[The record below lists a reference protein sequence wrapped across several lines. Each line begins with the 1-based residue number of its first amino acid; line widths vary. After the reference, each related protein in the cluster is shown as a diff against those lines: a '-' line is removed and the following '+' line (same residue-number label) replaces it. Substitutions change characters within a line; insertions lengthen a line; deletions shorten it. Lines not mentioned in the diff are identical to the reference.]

1 MTRAI
6 RKHAADFAAIIAMAA
21 LAIGVAAYIL
31 INQDARPSIP
41 LLEDKPVKI
50 QAEFSDAQAVV
61 PGQGQSVRVAGVQI
75 GKISDVEV
83 EDGLAVVSMDIEQ
96 KYGELIRQDAS
107 ALLRPRTGLKDMFVE
122 LDPGSKATPALGE
135 GGRISVENT
144 APDIDPD
151 EILSALDT
159 DTRAYLQLL
168 VNGVGKG
175 LRNNGDD
182 LREVFSRLEPLH
194 RDLAKV
200 QGAFASRRE
209 ALSRLIHNYGELT
222 TELAKSPEDL
232 RRLVIAS
239 NDVFEAFASED
250 QRISETISLLPG
262 ALNQTETTLTK
273 VDRLSQVLGPTLDN
287 LRPAFRQ
294 LDVANRGDDSEFASP
309 RTEKGV
315 RPLAKQGEPILRTQI
330 RPFVRRARPYVRDL
344 RPAAIDLARATPELT
359 TSFGELN
366 RFFNMLAFNPDG
378 QGQEDEKRPRT
389 GAEPCPGCPAT
400 SASTEAND
408 NRNEGYLFW
417 LHWVTTN
424 SNSVFSTSDASG
436 PFRRG
441 LFQAN
446 CETVTQEFEEIAIAF
461 EEQLP
466 DPLKPLGEQAAEAIL
481 TIAFGQNPL
490 SLCSVLGGGG
500 KVEAALKQSAEQG
513 EATPE
518 LEALAEEAEQESG
531 GDSEGEAAP
540 DDQSAPGDDS
550 APGGS
555 GPGDEP
561 AGDGG
566 QGGEQ
571 AGGPAKDQVGA
582 RDGGE
587 GGSG

>member
-1 MTRAI
+1 VTRAI
-6 RKHAADFAAIIAMAA
+6 KKHAADFAAIIAMSA

-41 LLEDKPVKI
+41 LLEPKPVKI
-50 QAEFSDAQAVV
+50 EAEFSDAQAVV

-75 GKISDVEV
+75 GKISDVQV

-96 KYGELIRQDAS
+96 KYGELVRQDAS

-122 LDPGSKATPALGE
+122 LDPGSQATPPLGE

-151 EILSALDT
+151 EILAALDT
-159 DTRAYLQLL
+159 DTRSYLQLL
-168 VNGVGKG
+168 VNGLGKG
-175 LRNNGDD
+175 LQNNGDD
-182 LREVFSRLEPLH
+182 LREVFSRFEPLH

-222 TELAKSPEDL
+222 TELAKSPDDL
-232 RRLVIAS
+232 RRLVTAS

-273 VDRLSQVLGPTLDN
+273 VDRLSQVLGPTLDD

-294 LDVANRGDDSEFASP
+294 LDVANRE
-309 RTEKGV
+309 V
-315 RPLAKQGEPILRTQI
+315 LPLVTQGEPILRNQI

-344 RPAAIDLARATPELT
+344 RPTAIDLARATPELT

-366 RFFNMLAFNPDG
+366 RFFNMLAFNPAG
-378 QGQEDEKRPRT
+378 QGEEDERRPRT
-389 GAEPCPGCPAT
+389 GAEPCPGCPSNS
-400 SASTEAND
+400 SAAND
-408 NRNEGYLFW
+408 NERNEGYLFW

-446 CETVTQEFEEIAIAF
+446 CETVIQEVEHAAHAF

-466 DPLKPLGEQAAEAIL
+466 PPLKPLGETAAEAVL
-481 TIAFGQNPL
+481 TIAFGQNPV
-490 SLCSVLGGGG
+490 SLCSLIGGGG
-500 KVEAALKQSAEQG
+500 KVEAALEQSAEQG
-513 EATPE
+513 QPTPE
-518 LEALAEEAEQESG
+518 LEALAEDAARENG
-531 GDSEGEAAP
+531 GEPAP
-540 DDQSAPGDDS
+540 GDEPAPKGQSAPGDEP
-550 APGGS
+550 APN
-555 GPGDEP
+555 DEP
-561 AGDGG
+561 APDEEPPADGG
-566 QGGEQ
+566 Q
-571 AGGPAKDQVGA
+571 AGGPAKDEVGA
-582 RDGGE
+582 RDNGKGGA
-587 GGSG
+587 G